1 MTVKNYF
8 NILDT
13 RNIPEIDSHAVLY
26 IHIKSGA
33 QILSVTN
40 SDENKVF
47 GISFRT
53 PPYDSTGIAHIL
65 EHSVLC
71 GSQKFPVKE
80 PFVELLKGSLNTFLN
95 AFTYPDKTCYPVA
108 SQNEEDFYN
117 LIDVYLDAV
126 FFPKLTPYVLGQEGW
141 HYEVDTEEHALSY
154 KGVVFNE
161 MKGAYS
167 SPERLLGEYSLTSL
181 FPDTAYGFDSG
192 GDPEIIPSLTFEKF
206 KKFHDTF
213 YHPSNARI
221 YFYGND
227 NPERRLAVLNEYL
240 SKYNASEINS
250 AISIQKP
257 FKEPKYMEFPFI
269 PGEAD
274 NVDKGMITVNWV
286 IGDTTDQVR
295 SLSLSMLNFIL
306 LGMPASP
313 LRKALIDSGLGDDL
327 TGGGLEGE
335 LCQSCFSTGLKG
347 VPIAKLNK
355 VEDLILDTLKSIAD
369 NGIAKE
375 TIEAAVNTIE
385 FSLRENNTGR
395 FPSGLS
401 LMLRALT
408 SWLYDKDPFV
418 PMAFEKPLE
427 TAKNLAFK
435 PGYFEGLIYK
445 LFISN
450 THRSTV
456 KLMPDKNLADKIAS
470 KERAALASAKSS
482 MSKADLAD
490 ISNFADI
497 LKKQQETPDSPE
509 ALATIPRLSLKDIP
523 QKNNDIPSIDKKIN
537 NYTLFG
543 NNLFTNGIA
552 YMDIGF
558 DLHSLPEKLLP
569 LVSLFGRA
577 LLEMGTEK
585 EDFVSL
591 SQRIRRV
598 TGGISTQ
605 KHISARFNSTD
616 TTAVF
621 FIHSKAVIN
630 RLSDLT
636 NLLNDILSIP
646 NLDNKERFRQM
657 VLEEKAGMEHQLIP
671 SGHGFVGARLR
682 ANFSISGWLSE
693 LTGGVSYLFYLRE
706 LLDAIDTKWHVVL
719 EQLENIRSLILLRK
733 KAIVNYT
740 LPEANWPE
748 IENAA
753 DLILGNIPDNEPGH
767 APEWKRGNIAFDEA
781 LIAPSQ
787 INYVGK
793 GANLYNSDYKFHGS
807 ALVITKYIRNSFLW
821 DRVRVQGGAY
831 GAFCQFDRL
840 SGTLVFISYRD
851 PNTIKTLEAFDDS
864 VDFLI
869 NGKIPGQE
877 IEKAIIGAIGEI
889 DHYML
894 PDAKGFSSL
903 VRYLAGITPEHRQI
917 LRNEVLSTTRE
928 HFREFGNALKE
939 VRDNGLIKILC
950 SKNTF
955 EQLNMPGNKKLSP
968 LIVL

>member
-1 MTVKNYF
+1 MSVEKYF
-8 NILDT
+8 NILKTCD
-13 RNIPEIDSHAVLY
+13 IPEIASHAVLY
-26 IHIKSGA
+26 LHIKSGA
-33 QILSVTN
+33 QILSITN

-71 GSQKFPVKE
+71 GSRKFPVKE

-117 LIDVYLDAV
+117 LVDVYLDAV
-126 FFPKLTPYVLGQEGW
+126 FFPKISPYIFGQEGW
-141 HYEVDTEEHALSY
+141 HYEVDPEEQTLSY

-161 MKGAYS
+161 MKGACS
-167 SPERLLGEYSLTSL
+167 SPERLMGEYSLTSL

-206 KKFHDTF
+206 KLFHETF

-227 NPERRLAVLNEYL
+227 NPERRLKILDEYL
-240 SKYNASEINS
+240 SKYNAAKINS
-250 AISIQKP
+250 AIDIQKP
-257 FKEPKYMEFPFI
+257 FKEPKYVEFPFT
-269 PGEAD
+269 PGEA
-274 NVDKGMITVNWV
+274 VDKGMITVNWV
-286 IGDTTDQVR
+286 IGDTTDPVR
-295 SLSLSMLNFIL
+295 SLSVSMLNFIL
-306 LGMPASP
+306 LGMPGSP

-335 LCQSCFSTGLKG
+335 LCQSCFSVGLKG
-347 VPIAKLNK
+347 VPVIKLNQ
-355 VEDLILDTLKSIAD
+355 VETVILAALKSIAD
-369 NGIAKE
+369 GGIARE

-395 FPSGLS
+395 FPRGLS
-401 LMLRALT
+401 LMLRSLT
-408 SWLYDKDPFV
+408 SWLYDKDPFT
-418 PMAFEKPLE
+418 PLAFEKPLE
-427 TAKNLAFK
+427 ITKNLAFK
-435 PGYFEGLIYK
+435 PGYFEDLIYN
-445 LFISN
+445 LFINN

-456 KLMPDKNLADKIAS
+456 KLVPDSNLADKLTS
-470 KERAALASAKSS
+470 REQAALESAKSS
-482 MSKADLAD
+482 MDKTELTD

-523 QKNNDIPSIDKKIN
+523 RENKEIISIDKKHN
-537 NYTLFG
+537 NYIMFG
-543 NNLFTNGIA
+543 NNLFTNKIA

-558 DLHSLPEKLLP
+558 DLHSLPEKFLP

-577 LLEMGTEK
+577 LLEMGTKK

-605 KHISARFNSTD
+605 KHISARLNSPD
-616 TTAVF
+616 ITAVF
-621 FIHSKAVIN
+621 FIHSKTVIN
-630 RLSDLT
+630 RLPDLT
-636 NLLNDILSIP
+636 DLLNDILSMP
-646 NLDNKERFRQM
+646 NFDNKERFRQM
-657 VLEEKAGMEHQLIP
+657 ALEEKAGIEHQLIP

-682 ANFSISGWLSE
+682 ANFSMSGWLSE

-706 LLDAIDTKWHVVL
+706 LLDTIDTKWHMVL
-719 EQLENIRSLILLRK
+719 EQLEEMRSLILLRK
-733 KAIVNYT
+733 NAIVNYT

-753 DLILGNIPDNEPGH
+753 DSILSNIPDREPDY
-767 APEWKRGNIAFDEA
+767 APQWGYGNIALDEA
-781 LIAPSQ
+781 LIVPSQ
-787 INYVGK
+787 INYIGK
-793 GANLYNSDYKFHGS
+793 GANLYNTDYKFHGS
-807 ALVITKYIRNSFLW
+807 ALAITKYIRNSFLW

-851 PNTIKTLEAFDDS
+851 PNTIKTIKAFDDS
-864 VDFLI
+864 MDFLI
-869 NGKIPGQE
+869 NGKISEQE
-877 IEKAIIGAIGEI
+877 IEQTIIGAIGEI

-903 VRYLAGITPEHRQI
+903 IRYLAGITPEHRQL

-955 EQLNMPGNKKLSP
+955 EQFNMPEGKKLSP
-968 LIVL
+968 LVVL